1 MNTMKKIPFNIL
13 APAFEAHAAE
23 YEEAALRV
31 LRSGWYVLGAEVES
45 FEREFAAYLGA
56 SHCVGL
62 NSGLD
67 ALVLAV
73 RALGIGPGDEVIVQ
87 ANTYIATVLAITAC
101 GAAPVF
107 VEPDEYHGLDTARA
121 EAAVTPRTKAI
132 LPVHL
137 YGQPCGMEELL
148 DIAERRGLAVIED
161 CAQSHGAMWRGRK
174 TGTLGTVGCFSF
186 FPTKNLGAFGDAGAL
201 VTEDGALADRVRTL
215 RNYGSKEKY
224 VNEIEGVNSRLDE
237 LQAALLRVRLRFLDA
252 INAERAAIAA
262 RYGELIRSPFVV
274 KPRLRPEGTH
284 IFHLYVVECDHRDR
298 LQEHLS
304 ARGIGTQIHY
314 PIPPHRSGAYAR
326 LGYGR
331 GSFPEAERLAERVLS
346 LPLYS
351 GMNEDDILSVCDA
364 VNSFRP

>member
-1 MNTMKKIPFNIL
+1 MKKIPFNVL

-31 LRSGWYVLGAEVES
+31 LRSGWYVLGAEVEA
-45 FEREFAAYLGA
+45 FEREFADYLGA
-56 SHCVGL
+56 SYCVGL

-67 ALVLAV
+67 ALILAV
-73 RALGIGPGDEVIVQ
+73 RALDIGPGDEVIVQ

-107 VEPDEYHGLDTARA
+107 VEPDEYHGLDAVRV

-148 DIAERRGLAVIED
+148 GIAARRGLAVIED

-201 VTEDGALADRVRTL
+201 VTENESLAERVRAL
-215 RNYGSKEKY
+215 RNYGSKKKY

-237 LQAALLRVRLRFLDA
+237 IQAALLRVRLRFLDA

-262 RYGELIRSPFVV
+262 RYSELIRSPFVV
-274 KPRLRPEGTH
+274 KPRLRPEATH
-284 IFHLYVVECDHRDR
+284 IFHLYVLECDHRDR

-304 ARGIGTQIHY
+304 AHGIGTQIHY
-314 PIPPHRSGAYAR
+314 PIPPHLSGAYAR
-326 LGYGR
+326 LGYGQ
-331 GSFPEAERLAERVLS
+331 GAFPETERLAERVLS

-351 GMNEDDILSVCDA
+351 GMSEDDVRAVCDA
-364 VNSFRP
+364 VNSFQP